1 MARNIFGQSIFL
13 KRNAVRVFGSLS
25 YPGFNWANTTVI
37 TGAEKLSDLP
47 ERNVLFV
54 ANHQTYFA
62 DVSCMLHVMH
72 GALNG
77 YPNNLK
83 RPGFLFPRKHN
94 IYYVAAE
101 ETMKSGF
108 LPKLLAI
115 SGAVTIKRSWRKD
128 GQNVKRDV
136 DPKDVHQVLTA
147 LTDGWVISFPQGTTS
162 PFVQGRKGTAHL
174 IKQQQPLV
182 VPIVIDGF
190 RRAFDKRG
198 LLYKKKGVELRVTIK
213 DPVEM
218 DYSQTVED
226 IMDVVMNSIEQSPEY
241 DFFAKRELSYSDK

>member
-1 MARNIFGQSIFL
+1 
-13 KRNAVRVFGSLS
+13 KRIAIRVFGSLS
-25 YPGFNWANTTVI
+25 YPGFMWANKSLVK
-37 TGAEKLSDLP
+37 GAEKLGALQD
-47 ERNVLFV
+47 RNVLFV

-62 DVSCMLHVMH
+62 DVACMLHVMH

-83 RPGFLFPRKHN
+83 RPGFLNPWKHS

-108 LPKLLAI
+108 LPKMLAY

-128 GQNVKRDV
+128 GENVKRDV
-136 DPKDVHQVLTA
+136 DPNDVGQVLTA

-162 PFVQGRKGTAHL
+162 PFVQGRKGTAHI
-174 IKQQQPLV
+174 IKQQEPLV
-182 VPIVIDGF
+182 IPIVIDGF

-213 DPVEM
+213 DPV
-218 DYSQTVED
+218 DINYSQSVEE

-241 DFFAKRELSYSDK
+241 DFFAKRELTHNDK